1 MKKLSLICAFSL
13 LLIFSAKA
21 QKYGKDLYKPIAGA
35 KGITIAFQTPN
46 PITLNGPDKL
56 RALMFLRYM
65 LTDQW
70 SLRGGISYK
79 RNRFKYEGVL
89 YDGATREKFAGD
101 TTATE
106 IRLGIQRSFGYNAKL
121 DPYVGVE
128 LLLGMG
134 RSKYKDQYYA
144 EDASKTPDPN
154 DTNGQLY
161 LSIIGKNTPIN
172 KYGIMPFAG
181 FNYFIVENFAAGAE
195 LGWAFNRINYGHL
208 KETTTDLY
216 STTDTSTQDKSS
228 NTVTGQGVFRIT
240 VSAFF

>member
-1 MKKLSLICAFSL
+1 MKKLSVISAFSIL
-13 LLIFSAKA
+13 FALSAQG
-21 QKYGKDLYKPIAGA
+21 QKYGKDLYKPVSGA

-56 RALMFLRYM
+56 RALLFLRYM

-70 SLRGGISYK
+70 SLRGGFSYK

-89 YDGATREKFAGD
+89 WDGATREKFAGD

-106 IRLGIQRSFGYNAKL
+106 IRLGIQKSFGYHAKL

-128 LLLGMG
+128 LLFGMG
-134 RSKYKDQYYA
+134 RSKYKDEYYA

-154 DTNGQLY
+154 DKDGDLY
-161 LSIIGKNTPIN
+161 LSIKGKNTPVN

-181 FNYFIVENFAAGAE
+181 FNYFIVENFAVGSE
-195 LGWAFNRINYGHL
+195 LGWAFNRLNYGHL
-208 KETTTDLY
+208 KESTVSLY
-216 STTDTSTQDKSS
+216 DTVDSSTQDKSS
-228 NTVTGQGVFRIT
+228 NTITGQGVFRIT